1 MPKGCWQN
9 FNPSSGLL
17 GVLGTHQPVSFPWR
31 EKTKMEAA
39 VAADYSQKQH
49 AMYYFTDDTLLE
61 QRRQESPRTG
71 VLGCPG
77 SLTDKWISSM
87 DILLS
92 PAGSYDNCKCP
103 DLTY

>member
-1 MPKGCWQN
+1 
-9 FNPSSGLL
+9 
-17 GVLGTHQPVSFPWR
+17 
-31 EKTKMEAA
+31 MEAA

-77 SLTDKWISSM
+77 SLGCWP
-87 DILLS
+87 LLS
-92 PAGSYDNCKCP
+92 GYPVCLY
-103 DLTY
+103 Y